1 MGIGVLQPR
10 QVSSLLGCWLRLVC
24 TPRTCGCPPAALES
38 STMASPASHKPRRR
52 RKIEE
57 GSLAYVAHGTL
68 DLDQSTN
75 ARTPAFPLVAFL
87 WPAKGTVSQWVTIPL
102 VLMAVGLFRWT
113 VGLWGYSG
121 YQSPPMHGD
130 FEAQRHW
137 MELTTHLPVSKWY
150 FYDLQWWGLDYPPL
164 TAYHSWIL
172 GIIGSAIDPAWFAL
186 DESRGLDD
194 PSLKIYMRATVFA
207 SEYLIYVPAVVI
219 FLRRYA
225 RLEGVNI
232 WESSIALVAILMQ
245 PGTILIDH
253 GHFQYNTVMLGFAV
267 ATLSS
272 MVAGRPLWGCVFFV
286 GALGFKQM
294 ALFYAPAIFAY
305 LLGICIFPRIHIVRL
320 LAIALTTIA
329 AFAVLYL
336 PFLLGV
342 AYDLYKGFSYNHLDT
357 PFMSVRWFMSPWN
370 MNAWY
375 YPLALELAQSVHRIF
390 PFSRGLFEDK
400 VANIWCT
407 IHTFH
412 KLHRYP
418 IQLLQRLALVTTSAA
433 ILPPCLIIFL
443 KPKKQLL
450 PLAFA
455 AVSWGFFLCSYQ
467 VHEKNVL
474 LPLMPMT
481 LLLSG
486 KEGLLPS
493 TRAWVGL
500 ANMLGVWTMFPLL
513 KRDELRIPYFV
524 ISLLWAYLLGLPPV
538 SFSAYYEGSRSGLN
552 FFSKIIHLN
561 IYVAMVGWHVAEAF
575 FPPPADKPDLWV
587 VANAIVGTGGFGI
600 CYLWCLWRLVVQSE
614 LFGKVKSKTL

>member
-1 MGIGVLQPR
+1 MQA
-10 QVSSLLGCWLRLVC
+10 SLS
-24 TPRTCGCPPAALES
+24 TPR
-38 STMASPASHKPRRR
+38 SHANQP
-52 RKIEE
+52 
-57 GSLAYVAHGTL
+57 S
-68 DLDQSTN
+68 
-75 ARTPAFPLVAFL
+75 
-87 WPAKGTVSQWVTIPL
+87 
-102 VLMAVGLFRWT
+102 
-113 VGLWGYSG
+113 
-121 YQSPPMHGD
+121 
-130 FEAQRHW
+130 
-137 MELTTHLPVSKWY
+137 
-150 FYDLQWWGLDYPPL
+150 
-164 TAYHSWIL
+164 
-172 GIIGSAIDPAWFAL
+172 GSAINPEWFAL

-194 PSLKIYMRATVFA
+194 PSLKIYMRATVLI
-207 SEYLIYVPAVVI
+207 SEYLIYVPAIVI
-219 FLRRYA
+219 FFRRFS
-225 RLEGVNI
+225 RLEAVNI
-232 WESSIALVAILMQ
+232 WESSIALVAILLQ

-267 ATLSS
+267 ATMSS
-272 MVAGRPLWGCVFFV
+272 MVAGRPLWSCVLFV

-294 ALFYAPAIFAY
+294 ALFYAPAVFAY
-305 LLGICIFPRIHIVRL
+305 LLGICVNPKINVIRF
-320 LAIALTTIA
+320 LAIALITIA
-329 AFAVLYL
+329 AFALLYL

-342 AYDLYKGFSYNHLDT
+342 AYDIYQGVSYEKYPL
-357 PFMSVRWFMSPWN
+357 PPVLESLPIKWN
-370 MNAWY
+370 TSAWY
-375 YPLALELAQSVHRIF
+375 YPIVLQLGQTVHRIF

-418 IQLLQRLALVTTSAA
+418 IEQLQRLALLTTSAA

-474 LPLMPMT
+474 LPLLPMT
-481 LLLSG
+481 LLLGG

-500 ANMLGVWTMFPLL
+500 ANLLGVWTMFPLL
-513 KRDELRIPYFV
+513 KRDELRVPYFV

-552 FFSKIIHLN
+552 LFSKIIHIN
-561 IYVAMVGWHVAEAF
+561 IYLAMVGWHVVEAF
-575 FPPPADKPDLWV
+575 FLPPTDKPDLWV

-600 CYLWCLWRLVVQSE
+600 CYLWCLWRLVDKSE
-614 LFGKVKSKTL
+614 LLGKAKSKAQ

>member
-1 MGIGVLQPR
+1 
-10 QVSSLLGCWLRLVC
+10 
-24 TPRTCGCPPAALES
+24 
-38 STMASPASHKPRRR
+38 
-52 RKIEE
+52 
-57 GSLAYVAHGTL
+57 
-68 DLDQSTN
+68 
-75 ARTPAFPLVAFL
+75 
-87 WPAKGTVSQWVTIPL
+87 
-102 VLMAVGLFRWT
+102 
-113 VGLWGYSG
+113 
-121 YQSPPMHGD
+121 
-130 FEAQRHW
+130 
-137 MELTTHLPVSKWY
+137 
-150 FYDLQWWGLDYPPL
+150 
-164 TAYHSWIL
+164 
-172 GIIGSAIDPAWFAL
+172 
-186 DESRGLDD
+186 
-194 PSLKIYMRATVFA
+194 MRATVFV
-207 SEYLIYVPAVVI
+207 SEYLIYIPAIVI
-219 FLRRYA
+219 FLRRYS
-225 RLEGVNI
+225 RLDGVNV
-232 WESSIALVAILMQ
+232 WEGSIAMVAVLLQ

-294 ALFYAPAIFAY
+294 ALFYAPAVFAY
-305 LLGICIFPRIHIVRL
+305 LLGICLFPRINLVRFFS
-320 LAIALTTIA
+320 IALITIA
-329 AFAVLYL
+329 SFAILYL

-342 AYDLYKGFSYNHLDT
+342 AYDVYNGASFRGFPLPPVMDSL
-357 PFMSVRWFMSPWN
+357 PIRWNPD
-370 MNAWY
+370 AWY
-375 YPLALELAQSVHRIF
+375 YPIVLQLTQSIHRIF

-400 VANIWCT
+400 VANVWCT

-418 IQLLQRLALVTTSAA
+418 IELLQRAALVATSAA
-433 ILPPCLIIFL
+433 ILPPCLVIFL

-486 KEGLLPS
+486 SEGLLPS

-500 ANMLGVWTMFPLL
+500 ANLLGVWTMFPLL
-513 KRDELRIPYFV
+513 KRDELQIPYFV

-538 SFSAYYEGSRSGLN
+538 AFSAYYEGSRSGLSLV
-552 FFSKIIHLN
+552 SKIIHIN

-575 FPPPADKPDLWV
+575 FLPPADKPDLWV

-600 CYLWCLWRLVVQSE
+600 CYLWCLWRLVTKSE
-614 LFGKVKSKTL
+614 LFGGEKRKTQ

>member
-1 MGIGVLQPR
+1 
-10 QVSSLLGCWLRLVC
+10 
-24 TPRTCGCPPAALES
+24 
-38 STMASPASHKPRRR
+38 MASPAAHKPRRR

-57 GSLAYVAHGTL
+57 GSLAQVAHGTL

-75 ARTPAFPLVAFL
+75 ARKPAFPLVAFL
-87 WPAKGTVSQWVTIPL
+87 WPAKGTVSQWITIPL
-102 VLMAVGLFRWT
+102 ILMVVGLFRWT
-113 VGLWGYSG
+113 VSLWGYSG

-137 MELTTHLPVSKWY
+137 MEITKHLPVSKWY

-172 GIIGSAIDPAWFAL
+172 GVIGSAINPKWFAL
-186 DESRGLDD
+186 DESRALDD
-194 PSLKIYMRATVFA
+194 PSLKIYMRATVFV
-207 SEYLIYVPAVVI
+207 SEYLICVPAIVI
-219 FLRRYA
+219 FLRRYS

-272 MVAGRPLWGCVFFV
+272 MIAGRPLWGCVFFV

-294 ALFYAPAIFAY
+294 ALFYAPAVFAY
-305 LLGICIFPRIHIVRL
+305 LLGICLFPKTNIVRF
-320 LAIALTTIA
+320 LAIALTTVA
-329 AFAVLYL
+329 AFTVLYL
-336 PFLLGV
+336 PFLMGV
-342 AYDLYKGFSYNHLDT
+342 SYDVYTGFNHAPLEL
-357 PFMSVRWFMSPWN
+357 PPLLNLRWFMTPWD

-375 YPLALELAQSVHRIF
+375 FPYVLEMGQSIHRIF

-412 KLHRYP
+412 KLNRYP
-418 IQLLQRLALVTTSAA
+418 IELLQRLALLATSAA
-433 ILPPCLIIFL
+433 ILPPCIIIFI

-474 LPLMPMT
+474 LPLLPMT

-486 KEGLLPS
+486 KDGLLPS

-513 KRDELRIPYFV
+513 KRDDLRVPYFV
-524 ISLLWAYLLGLPPV
+524 ISLLWAYLLGLPPI
-538 SFSAYYEGSRSGLN
+538 SFTTFQGDSRSGLSIFN
-552 FFSKIIHLN
+552 KILHLN
-561 IYVAMVGWHVAEAF
+561 VYVAMVAWHIAEAF
-575 FPPPADKPDLWV
+575 YPPPTDKPDLWV
-587 VANAIVGTGGFGI
+587 VANAIVGTGGFGL
-600 CYLWCLWRLVVQSE
+600 CYLWCLWRLVVKSE
-614 LFGKVKSKTL
+614 LFGGVKDKTQ

>member
-1 MGIGVLQPR
+1 
-10 QVSSLLGCWLRLVC
+10 
-24 TPRTCGCPPAALES
+24 
-38 STMASPASHKPRRR
+38 MASPAAHKPRRR

-57 GSLAYVAHGTL
+57 GSLAQVSHGTL
-68 DLDQSTN
+68 DHDESTN
-75 ARTPAFPLVAFL
+75 EKKPAFPLVAFL
-87 WPAKGTVSQWVTIPL
+87 WPAKGTVSQWITMPL
-102 VLMAVGLFRWT
+102 ILMAAGLFRWT

-137 MELTTHLPVSKWY
+137 MEITKHLRVSLWY

-172 GIIGSAIDPAWFAL
+172 GVVGSAINPKWFAL
-186 DESRGLDD
+186 FESRRLDD
-194 PSLKIYMRATVFA
+194 PSLKIYMRATVLV
-207 SEYLIYVPAVVI
+207 SEYLIYVPALVI
-219 FLRRYA
+219 FLRRFS
-225 RLEGVNI
+225 RLEGVNV
-232 WESSIALVAILMQ
+232 WESSIALLAILMQ
-245 PGTILIDH
+245 PGAILIDH

-272 MVAGRPLWGCVFFV
+272 MVANRPLWACVFFV

-294 ALFYAPAIFAY
+294 ALFYAPAVFAY
-305 LLGICIFPRIHIVRL
+305 LLGICLFPKINILRFF
-320 LAIALTTIA
+320 AIALTTVA
-329 AFAVLYL
+329 AFVVLFL
-336 PFLLGV
+336 PLLLGI
-342 AYDLYKGFSYNHLDT
+342 AYDASIGFYYAEMKQPPLMSLDWFTT
-357 PFMSVRWFMSPWN
+357 PWDTD
-370 MNAWY
+370 AWY
-375 YPLALELAQSVHRIF
+375 YPLVLEMGQVIHRVF

-407 IHTFH
+407 IHTVH

-418 IQLLQRLALVTTSAA
+418 IQLLQRLALLATSAA
-433 ILPPCLIIFL
+433 ILPPCLVIFF

-474 LPLMPMT
+474 LPLLPMT
-481 LLLSG
+481 LLLG
-486 KEGLLPS
+486 GHEGLLPS

-513 KRDELRIPYFV
+513 KRDELRVPYFV

-538 SFSAYYEGSRSGLN
+538 SFSTFSEGSRGGLN
-552 FFSKIIHLN
+552 LFSKVLHIN
-561 IYVAMVGWHVAEAF
+561 IYIAMVGWHVVEAF
-575 FPPPADKPDLWV
+575 VPPPANKPDLWV

-600 CYLWCLWRLVVQSE
+600 CYLWCLWRLAVKSE
-614 LFGKVKSKTL
+614 LFGGTKSKTQ

>member
-1 MGIGVLQPR
+1 MLI
-10 QVSSLLGCWLRLVC
+10 
-24 TPRTCGCPPAALES
+24 
-38 STMASPASHKPRRR
+38 
-52 RKIEE
+52 
-57 GSLAYVAHGTL
+57 
-68 DLDQSTN
+68 
-75 ARTPAFPLVAFL
+75 
-87 WPAKGTVSQWVTIPL
+87 
-102 VLMAVGLFRWT
+102 
-113 VGLWGYSG
+113 
-121 YQSPPMHGD
+121 
-130 FEAQRHW
+130 
-137 MELTTHLPVSKWY
+137 LPS
-150 FYDLQWWGLDYPPL
+150 
-164 TAYHSWIL
+164 
-172 GIIGSAIDPAWFAL
+172 GSAINPEWFAL
-186 DESRGLDD
+186 DTSRGLDD
-194 PSLKIYMRATVFA
+194 PSLKIYMRATVFV
-207 SEYLIYVPAVVI
+207 SEYLIYIPAIVI
-219 FLRRYA
+219 FLRRYS

-245 PGTILIDH
+245 PGTMLIDH

-272 MVAGRPLWGCVFFV
+272 MVAGRPLWSCVFFV

-294 ALFYAPAIFAY
+294 ALFYAPAVFAY
-305 LLGICIFPRIHIVRL
+305 LLGICISPKINIPRF

-336 PFLLGV
+336 PFLLGI
-342 AYDLYKGFSYNHLDT
+342 AYDVYMGETFASLPRPSIMDLKHLLT
-357 PFMSVRWFMSPWN
+357 PWD
-370 MNAWY
+370 MNSWY
-375 YPLALELAQSVHRIF
+375 YPFALQLAQSIHRIF

-407 IHTFH
+407 THTFH

-418 IQLLQRLALVTTSAA
+418 IELLQRLALIATSAA
-433 ILPPCLIIFL
+433 ILPPCLILFL

-500 ANMLGVWTMFPLL
+500 ANMLGTWTMFPLL
-513 KRDELRIPYFV
+513 KRDELRVPYFV
-524 ISLLWAYLLGLPPV
+524 ISLLWAHLLGLPPV
-538 SFSAYYEGSRSGLN
+538 SFSAYHEGSRSGLTL
-552 FFSKIIHLN
+552 FSKIVHLN
-561 IYVAMVGWHVAEAF
+561 LYIVMVIWHVVEAF
-575 FPPPADKPDLWV
+575 YPPPADKPDLWV

-600 CYLWCLWRLVVQSE
+600 CYLWCLWRLMVKSE
-614 LFGKVKSKTL
+614 VFGKAKSKTL

>member
-1 MGIGVLQPR
+1 
-10 QVSSLLGCWLRLVC
+10 
-24 TPRTCGCPPAALES
+24 
-38 STMASPASHKPRRR
+38 MASPASHKPRRR
-52 RKIEE
+52 RKIED
-57 GSLAYVAHGTL
+57 GSLANVAHGTL

-87 WPAKGTVSQWVTIPL
+87 WPAKGTVSQWATIPL
-102 VLMAVGLFRWT
+102 ILMAVGLFRWT
-113 VGLWGYSG
+113 VSLWGYSG
-121 YQSPPMHGD
+121 FQSPPMHGD

-164 TAYHSWIL
+164 TAYHSWVL
-172 GIIGSAIDPAWFAL
+172 GMLGSAINPTWFAL

-245 PGTILIDH
+245 PGAILIDH

-305 LLGICIFPRIHIVRL
+305 LLGICVFPRINILRL
-320 LAIALTTIA
+320 LAIALTTVA
-329 AFAVLYL
+329 AFAVLFL

-342 AYDLYKGFSYNHLDT
+342 VYDWHNHFSYNHLET
-357 PFMSVRWFMSPWN
+357 PFMSVEWFMTPWN
-370 MNAWY
+370 TNAWY
-375 YPLALELAQSVHRIF
+375 YPLVLELAQSVHRIF

-418 IQLLQRLALVTTSAA
+418 IQLLQRLALVATSAA

-500 ANMLGVWTMFPLL
+500 ANLLGVWTMFPLL
-513 KRDELRIPYFV
+513 QRDELRIPYFV

-538 SFSAYYEGSRSGLN
+538 SFSAYNEGSRSGLN
-552 FFSKIIHLN
+552 LFSKIIHLN

-600 CYLWCLWRLVVQSE
+600 CYLWCLWRLLAQSE
-614 LFGKVKSKTL
+614 LLGKTKSKNL

>member
-1 MGIGVLQPR
+1 
-10 QVSSLLGCWLRLVC
+10 
-24 TPRTCGCPPAALES
+24 
-38 STMASPASHKPRRR
+38 MASPTGHKPRRR

-57 GSLAYVAHGTL
+57 GSLAFVTHGTL
-68 DLDQSTN
+68 DLDESTN
-75 ARTPAFPLVAFL
+75 ARKPAFPLVFFL

-102 VLMAVGLFRWT
+102 ILMVVGLFRWT
-113 VGLWGYSG
+113 TSLWGYSG
-121 YQSPPMHGD
+121 FQSPPMHGD

-137 MELTTHLPVSKWY
+137 MEVTKHVPVSQWY

-164 TAYHSWIL
+164 TAYHSWLL
-172 GIIGSAIDPAWFAL
+172 GIIGSAIGREWFAL
-186 DESRGLDD
+186 YESRGLDD
-194 PSLKIYMRATVFA
+194 PALKVYMRATVLV
-207 SEYLIYVPAVVI
+207 SEYLIYVPAIVI
-219 FLRRYA
+219 FLRRYS
-225 RLEGVNI
+225 RLGGVNI

-245 PGTILIDH
+245 PGTILVDH

-294 ALFYAPAIFAY
+294 ALFYAPAVFAY
-305 LLGICIFPRIHIVRL
+305 LLGICLFPRINIVRF

-336 PFLLGV
+336 PFLAGI
-342 AYDLYKGFSYNHLDT
+342 AYDVYQGVSFDMLPLPPLMESLPIQWDT
-357 PFMSVRWFMSPWN
+357 H
-370 MNAWY
+370 AWY
-375 YPLALELAQSVHRIF
+375 YPFVLELSQSVHRIF

-400 VANIWCT
+400 VANIWCS

-412 KLHRYP
+412 KLHHYP
-418 IQLLQRLALVTTSAA
+418 IELLQRSALVATSLA
-433 ILPPCLIIFL
+433 ILPPCLIILF
-443 KPKKQLL
+443 KPKRQLL

-474 LPLMPMT
+474 LPLLPMT

-486 KEGLLPS
+486 KDGLLPS
-493 TRAWVGL
+493 TRAWVGF

-513 KRDELRIPYFV
+513 KRDELRVPYFV
-524 ISLLWAYLLGLPPV
+524 VTLLWAYLLGLPPV
-538 SFSAYYEGSRSGLN
+538 SFSAYHEGSRSGLYLV
-552 FFSKIIHLN
+552 SKILHLN
-561 IYVAMVGWHVAEAF
+561 LYVVMVGWHMVEAAF
-575 FPPPADKPDLWV
+575 QPPTDKPDLWV

-600 CYLWCLWRLVVQSE
+600 CYLWCVWRLAIESG
-614 LFGKVKSKTL
+614 LFGGGKSKTS

>member
-1 MGIGVLQPR
+1 MLMM
-10 QVSSLLGCWLRLVC
+10 SSG
-24 TPRTCGCPPAALES
+24 
-38 STMASPASHKPRRR
+38 ST
-52 RKIEE
+52 
-57 GSLAYVAHGTL
+57 
-68 DLDQSTN
+68 
-75 ARTPAFPLVAFL
+75 
-87 WPAKGTVSQWVTIPL
+87 
-102 VLMAVGLFRWT
+102 
-113 VGLWGYSG
+113 
-121 YQSPPMHGD
+121 
-130 FEAQRHW
+130 
-137 MELTTHLPVSKWY
+137 
-150 FYDLQWWGLDYPPL
+150 
-164 TAYHSWIL
+164 
-172 GIIGSAIDPAWFAL
+172 IDPKWFAL

-194 PSLKIYMRATVFA
+194 PSLKIYMRATVFV
-207 SEYLIYVPAVVI
+207 SEYLIYVPAIVI
-219 FLRRYA
+219 FLRRYS

-305 LLGICIFPRIHIVRL
+305 LLGICLFPRTNIVRF
-320 LAIALTTIA
+320 LAIALTTVA
-329 AFAVLYL
+329 AFAVLFL
-336 PFLLGV
+336 PLLLGV
-342 AYDLYKGFSYNHLDT
+342 AYDQYTGFDHSSLESPPLLNAGWTKILLDKEAGYF
-357 PFMSVRWFMSPWN
+357 PYV
-370 MNAWY
+370 
-375 YPLALELAQSVHRIF
+375 LELGQSIHRIF

-418 IQLLQRLALVTTSAA
+418 IESLQRLALLATSAA

-450 PLAFA
+450 PLVSA

-513 KRDELRIPYFV
+513 KRDELRVPYFV
-524 ISLLWAYLLGLPPV
+524 VSGLWAYLLGLPPV
-538 SFSAYYEGSRSGLN
+538 SFSAYHGSSRGALSL
-552 FFSKIIHLN
+552 FSKILHLN

-600 CYLWCLWRLVVQSE
+600 CYLWCVWRLAVNSE
-614 LFGKVKSKTL
+614 LLGAAKSKTQ

>member
-1 MGIGVLQPR
+1 MQMLI
-10 QVSSLLGCWLRLVC
+10 
-24 TPRTCGCPPAALES
+24 
-38 STMASPASHKPRRR
+38 MAS
-52 RKIEE
+52 
-57 GSLAYVAHGTL
+57 
-68 DLDQSTN
+68 
-75 ARTPAFPLVAFL
+75 
-87 WPAKGTVSQWVTIPL
+87 
-102 VLMAVGLFRWT
+102 
-113 VGLWGYSG
+113 
-121 YQSPPMHGD
+121 
-130 FEAQRHW
+130 
-137 MELTTHLPVSKWY
+137 
-150 FYDLQWWGLDYPPL
+150 
-164 TAYHSWIL
+164 
-172 GIIGSAIDPAWFAL
+172 GSAIDPTWFAL
-186 DESRGLDD
+186 AKSRGLDD
-194 PSLKIYMRATVFA
+194 PSLKIYMRATVFV
-207 SEYLIYVPAVVI
+207 SEYLVYVPALVI
-219 FLRRYA
+219 FLRRFS
-225 RLEGVNI
+225 RLEAVNI

-305 LLGICIFPRIHIVRL
+305 LLGICLFPRINIVRFF
-320 LAIALTTIA
+320 AIALTTVA
-329 AFAVLYL
+329 AFAVLFL
-336 PFLLGV
+336 PLLLGV
-342 AYDLYKGFSYNHLDT
+342 AYDQYTGFNHASLEFPPLLNASWAKTLLDE
-357 PFMSVRWFMSPWN
+357 
-370 MNAWY
+370 NAWHFPY
-375 YPLALELAQSVHRIF
+375 VLELGQSIHRIF

-418 IQLLQRLALVTTSAA
+418 IESLQRLALLATSAA
-433 ILPPCLIIFL
+433 IVPPCLIIFL

-513 KRDELRIPYFV
+513 KRDELGVPYFV

-538 SFSAYYEGSRSGLN
+538 SFSAYHENSRGALTL
-552 FFSKIIHLN
+552 FSKVLHLN
-561 IYVAMVGWHVAEAF
+561 IYVAMVAWHVVEAF
-575 FPPPADKPDLWV
+575 FPPPTDKPDLWV

-600 CYLWCLWRLVVQSE
+600 CYLWCVWQLVVKSE
-614 LFGKVKSKTL
+614 LLGAAKSKTQ